1 MRSNNSQ
8 MDKTIASFQAHSPES
23 KKPIDT
29 YWYMDDTGFN
39 GVK

>member
-1 MRSNNSQ
+1 
-8 MDKTIASFQAHSPES
+8 MDFDITKLQGEWS

-29 YWYMDDTGFN
+29 YWYMDDNGFN